1 MINFCDVS
9 NEIKWIWA
17 RNGRFPTI
25 NHRMYIPIWPLIIE
39 LGDFKIT
46 SATPLNELGW
56 FMLGLILLTGSSVA
70 ALWWRRRAHP
80 DPFI

>member
-1 MINFCDVS
+1 MN
-9 NEIKWIWA
+9 N
-17 RNGRFPTI
+17 
-25 NHRMYIPIWPLIIE
+25 PIWPLVIE

-56 FMLGLILLTGSSVA
+56 FLLGLFLLTGSSA
-70 ALWWRRRAHP
+70 AVLWWRRRARP